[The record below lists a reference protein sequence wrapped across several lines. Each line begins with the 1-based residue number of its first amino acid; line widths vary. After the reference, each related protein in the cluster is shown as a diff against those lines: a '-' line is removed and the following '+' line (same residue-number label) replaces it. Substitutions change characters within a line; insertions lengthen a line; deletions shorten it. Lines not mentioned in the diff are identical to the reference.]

1 MSRIS
6 YVNGHYVRHQ
16 AASVHIEDR
25 GYQFSDGVYEVIS
38 IHNRKLI
45 DMDSHM
51 VRLTRSLKELE
62 MAWPVGTRAMEMI
75 IREVI
80 RRNRIRDGIV
90 YMQITRGVAPRNH
103 AFPNH
108 HNSAFVVT
116 AKHFPPFDFD
126 AANKGVNVITTPEI
140 RWQRRDIKTISLLGN
155 CLAKEKARRAGCY
168 EAWFVEDDG
177 MITEGTTSNSWICNA
192 KGMLVTRDVS
202 NAILNGITR
211 LSIMKVAKANNIEF
225 SERAFSLEEAKSAKE
240 AFISSTTS
248 FVKPV
253 LNIDGNPVGDG
264 KVGPLSAQ
272 LLSYYGDYMKAQL
285 A

>member
-1 MSRIS
+1 MSRIA
-6 YVNGHYVRHQ
+6 YVNGRYVPHF

-25 GYQFSDGVYEVIS
+25 GYQFSDGVYEVIA
-38 IHNRKLI
+38 IHKGKLI
-45 DMDSHM
+45 DMDGHM
-51 VRLTRSLKELE
+51 VRLTRSLEELE
-62 MAWPVGTRAMEMI
+62 IAWPVNPKTMDMI
-75 IREVI
+75 IRETI

-103 AFPNH
+103 AFPDH

-116 AKHFPPFDFD
+116 AKRFPLFDFD

-155 CLAKEKARRAGCY
+155 CLAKEKATRAGCY

-177 MITEGTTSNSWICNA
+177 MITEGTSSNSWIVTA
-192 KGMLVTRDVS
+192 KGELVTRDVS
-202 NAILNGITR
+202 SSILNGITR
-211 LSIMKVAKANNIEF
+211 LSIMKVAKENGIKF
-225 SERAFSLEEAKSAKE
+225 SERAFSEEEAKSAKE

-253 LNIDGNPVGDG
+253 LNIDDAPVGDG
-264 KVGPLSAQ
+264 KVGPLSTK
-272 LLSYYGDYMKAQL
+272 LLSYYGDYIKAHS